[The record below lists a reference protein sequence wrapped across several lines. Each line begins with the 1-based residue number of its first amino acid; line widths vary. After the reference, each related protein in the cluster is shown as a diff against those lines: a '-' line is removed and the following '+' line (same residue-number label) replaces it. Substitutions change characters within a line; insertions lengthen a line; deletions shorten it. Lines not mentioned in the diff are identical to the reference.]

1 MKLLIIGSDKKFAHV
16 INHELEKAQWRVRYI
31 RDGDLGQEI
40 ALRDQFDLIVLAWSP
55 PKKDGLS
62 IMAELRKQKKQ
73 TPILMLAAGE
83 SMKEVI
89 LSLDSSSDACVSEPV
104 DIVDV
109 MAKMRALLERS
120 QWGKSLERS
129 MTFTAAAES
138 PEILV
143 LNGELE

>member
-16 INHELEKAQWRVRYI
+16 INHELDKAQWRVRYI

-40 ALRDQFDLIVLAWSP
+40 ALRDQFDLILLAWSP

-62 IMAELRKQKKQ
+62 IMSELRKQKKS

-89 LSLDSSSDACVSEPV
+89 LSLDAGSDACVSEPINI
-104 DIVDV
+104 DDV
-109 MAKMRALLERS
+109 IARMKALMERS
-120 QWGKSLERS
+120 NWGKTLVP
-129 MTFTAAAES
+129 S
-138 PEILV
+138 PA
-143 LNGELE
+143 

>member
-1 MKLLIIGSDKKFAHV
+1 MKLLIIGSEKKLAHV
-16 INHELEKAQWRVRYI
+16 INHELDKTKWRVRYI

-62 IMAELRKQKKQ
+62 IMTELREQKKQ

-89 LSLDSSSDACVSEPV
+89 LSLDSGSDACVSEPINI
-104 DIVDV
+104 DDV
-109 MAKMRALLERS
+109 MAKMKALLERS
-120 QWGKSLERS
+120 NWRKSLEGS
-129 MTFTAAAES
+129 PLAAAAEN
-138 PEILV
+138 PEVMV
-143 LNGELE
+143 LQGGLE

>member
-1 MKLLIIGSDKKFAHV
+1 MKLLIIGSDKKLAHV
-16 INHELEKAQWRVRYI
+16 INHELDKAKWRVRYI

-62 IMAELRKQKKQ
+62 IMTELRRQKKQ

-89 LSLDSSSDACVSEPV
+89 LSLDSGSDACVSEPINI
-104 DIVDV
+104 DDV
-109 MAKMRALLERS
+109 MAKMKALLDRS
-120 QWGKSLERS
+120 NWRKSLES
-129 MTFTAAAES
+129 TLPVTSES
-138 PEILV
+138 PEVMV
-143 LNGELE
+143 LQGGVE